1 MVIGVFTAWSGFYG
15 GTIGN
20 MLDQWAQIGVF
31 TYVLPFLII
40 FALIF
45 AILNQIKLFNKNRGV
60 NAIIAL
66 AVGFMSLQ
74 FDFVPRFFSEIF
86 PRLGIGLG
94 IILIILI
101 MIGMFM
107 DPEKSGLMIALMI
120 IGFIIVIVILLN
132 TAGSLGWM
140 TGYWWEENWGTIL
153 GIVVVLGLIGMII
166 FSTEKKDTNKSPIN
180 WKALGFSK

>member
-1 MVIGVFTAWSGFYG
+1 MINGVVMAWSSFYG

-20 MLDQWAQIGVF
+20 VLAQWEQMGVF
-31 TYVLPFLII
+31 SYVLPFLII
-40 FALIF
+40 FALVF

-60 NAIIAL
+60 NAVIAL

-74 FDFVPRFFSEIF
+74 FDFVPRFFSEVF
-86 PRLGIGLG
+86 PRLGVGLA

-120 IGFIIVIVILLN
+120 IGFIIVIVVLIN

-140 TGYWWEENWGTIL
+140 AGYWWEDNWGTIL
-153 GIVVVLGLIGMII
+153 GIVVFLAIVGMII
-166 FSTEKKDTNKSPIN
+166 FSTEKKENKSPIN
-180 WKALGFSK
+180 WKALGFN